1 MRYFTAAK
9 ASTYALLSFSSL
21 ISITSAW
28 PTYNL
33 HNSQFAKRQGPGDL
47 PSQGGQTEEPVFN
60 EEYDFIVAGGMFI
73 SSVNTQ
79 ALENYVTL
87 VVTSRTI
94 VSF

>member
-1 MRYFTAAK
+1 MRYLVVAK

-60 EEYDFIVAGGMFI
+60 EEYDFIVAGGTFN
-73 SSVNTQ
+73 SEFAT
-79 ALENYVTL
+79 
-87 VVTSRTI
+87 
-94 VSF
+94 